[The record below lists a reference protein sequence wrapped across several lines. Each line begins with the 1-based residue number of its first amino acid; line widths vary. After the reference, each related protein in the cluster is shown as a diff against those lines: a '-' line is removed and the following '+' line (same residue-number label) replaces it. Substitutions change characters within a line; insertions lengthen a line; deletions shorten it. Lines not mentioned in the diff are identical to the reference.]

1 MHRIYDI
8 MERIGKP
15 QNLAL
20 SNALDIVYKIT
31 SIKHVRYIYHNLYG
45 ITSQLFCD
53 KLITKDEMN
62 MMIELFQEFCSK
74 RIEELK
80 VEKQSQEQEKKK
92 FKFW

>member
-1 MHRIYDI
+1 

-53 KLITKDEMN
+53 QLITKDEMN

>member
-1 MHRIYDI
+1 MLLI
-8 MERIGKP
+8 
-15 QNLAL
+15 
-20 SNALDIVYKIT
+20 LD
-31 SIKHVRYIYHNLYG
+31 
-45 ITSQLFCD
+45 
-53 KLITKDEMN
+53 

>member
-1 MHRIYDI
+1 MHRIYDV

-45 ITSQLFCD
+45 ITSQLFCES
-53 KLITKDEMN
+53 IN
-62 MMIELFQEFCSK
+62 NK
-74 RIEELK
+74 R
-80 VEKQSQEQEKKK
+80 
-92 FKFW
+92 